1 MLLNQLI
8 DLLAA
13 YAYTPDGGVA
23 DPNHPVYALLW
34 ALTII
39 AGG

>member
-1 MLLNQLI
+1 MLNPAI
-8 DLLAA
+8 DFLSA

-23 DPNHPVYALLW
+23 DPNHPVYALIW

>member
-1 MLLNQLI
+1 MLNALI
-8 DLLAA
+8 EVLST
-13 YAYTPDGGVA
+13 AYTPDGGVA

-34 ALTII
+34 VLTII

>member
-1 MLLNQLI
+1 MI

-23 DPNHPVYALLW
+23 DPNHPVYAPLW
-34 ALTII
+34 VLTII

>member
-1 MLLNQLI
+1 MLNTVIEILSS
-8 DLLAA
+8 

-34 ALTII
+34 ALKLIV
-39 AGG
+39 GS